1 LSLEI
6 WLDSFTEKLA
16 GLGAVTI
23 VVYGSEARGD
33 AMPDSD
39 IDLLVILQD
48 YYPDVMRIISKTA
61 FETSLAVG
69 RKISVEVYSMDD
81 FQFMVKE
88 KFPFAL
94 GVYSAYK
101 VLFDKGFFRNQINIL
116 KDMEDK
122 GEIKRFSHSRVW
134 VVK

>member
-1 LSLEI
+1 MSLEF
-6 WLDSFTEKLA
+6 WLGGFTEKLA
-16 GLGAVTI
+16 GLGAVTV

-88 KFPFAL
+88 KFSFAL

-116 KDMEDK
+116 RDMEEK

>member
-1 LSLEI
+1 MSLENG
-6 WLDSFTEKLA
+6 LRSFTEKLV
-16 GLGAVTI
+16 GLGAVTL

-33 AMPDSD
+33 ALPDSD
-39 IDLLVILQD
+39 IDLLVILRE
-48 YYPDVMRIISKTA
+48 YSPDVVKIISKTA

-94 GVYSAYK
+94 GVYSACK
-101 VLFDKGFFRNQINIL
+101 VLFDKGFFRNQISVL
-116 KDMEDK
+116 EDMEK
-122 GEIKRFSHSRVW
+122 RGEIERYSHSRVW